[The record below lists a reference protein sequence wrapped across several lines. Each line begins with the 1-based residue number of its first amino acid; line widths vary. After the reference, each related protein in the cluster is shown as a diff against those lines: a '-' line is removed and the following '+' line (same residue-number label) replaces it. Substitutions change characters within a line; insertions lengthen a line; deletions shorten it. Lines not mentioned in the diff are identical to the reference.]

1 MSKVYLTV
9 IAATLAFS
17 TYAQELNARVTVMA
31 NQVGNAVNR
40 STFTTLQNALMNF
53 LNNRKWTSDV
63 FAPNEKIQCNF
74 LLTIEPAGETNVYNA
89 SLTVQ
94 SGRPVFNSSYIC
106 PLINYKDDNIKFKYV
121 EFQQLDFNDKR
132 VTGPDELASNL
143 TAVFAYYAYRILGF
157 DYASFSMHG
166 GDANFQKALNVV
178 NNAPDG
184 RGISGWKAFD
194 GLRNRYWLVEN
205 MTNSRYAIMHDI
217 YYGYYRQ
224 AFDKLVED
232 EKEARNA
239 MLAVLR
245 KMQTY
250 STDNPN
256 TMIGQFFFQGKS
268 DELINIFK
276 KAPQPD
282 KAAAVEILSKIDIS
296 NSSKYKEQLK

>member
-121 EFQQLDFNDKR
+121 ELQQLDFND
-132 VTGPDELASNL
+132 
-143 TAVFAYYAYRILGF
+143 
-157 DYASFSMHG
+157 
-166 GDANFQKALNVV
+166 
-178 NNAPDG
+178 
-184 RGISGWKAFD
+184 
-194 GLRNRYWLVEN
+194 
-205 MTNSRYAIMHDI
+205 
-217 YYGYYRQ
+217 
-224 AFDKLVED
+224 
-232 EKEARNA
+232 
-239 MLAVLR
+239 
-245 KMQTY
+245 
-250 STDNPN
+250 
-256 TMIGQFFFQGKS
+256 
-268 DELINIFK
+268 
-276 KAPQPD
+276 
-282 KAAAVEILSKIDIS
+282 
-296 NSSKYKEQLK
+296 

>member
-1 MSKVYLTV
+1 M
-9 IAATLAFS
+9 
-17 TYAQELNARVTVMA
+17 
-31 NQVGNAVNR
+31 
-40 STFTTLQNALMNF
+40 
-53 LNNRKWTSDV
+53 
-63 FAPNEKIQCNF
+63 
-74 LLTIEPAGETNVYNA
+74 
-89 SLTVQ
+89 
-94 SGRPVFNSSYIC
+94 FNSSYIC

-143 TAVFAYYAYRILGF
+143 TAVFAYYAYMILGF

-256 TMIGQFFFQGKS
+256 TMIGQFFSG
-268 DELINIFK
+268 
-276 KAPQPD
+276 
-282 KAAAVEILSKIDIS
+282 
-296 NSSKYKEQLK
+296 